1 MAKFGREE
9 VVQGGTTR
17 QGGESNKHPIHSE
30 SKNRH
35 PTTVEEVF
43 IALFTLNLLIQKQ
56 TQQHKRRE
64 ASFLSRH
71 THRVEG
77 AGFPK
82 DKPLYSIFYDLST

>member
-43 IALFTLNLLIQKQ
+43 IALFTLNIAYK
-56 TQQHKRRE
+56 E
-64 ASFLSRH
+64 ADTAASLSRH
-71 THRVEG
+71 AHRVEG
-77 AGFPK
+77 ARFPK
-82 DKPLYSIFYDLST
+82 DKTL

>member
-1 MAKFGREE
+1 VAKFGREE

-43 IALFTLNLLIQKQ
+43 IALFTLNIAY
-56 TQQHKRRE
+56 TE
-64 ASFLSRH
+64 ADTAAQAQRGEFFKSAH
-71 THRVEG
+71 
-77 AGFPK
+77 A
-82 DKPLYSIFYDLST
+82 